1 MKITILDKNGKILK
15 EASGQEEVNL
25 VYRDTYQEGDH
36 ILLEITELK
45 EHYDEIGQ
53 EALMALYNAAVSYS
67 DGKNVTFGLYA
78 KICIH
83 NRIVSYVR
91 KVMAQKRRAEKISSA
106 SVGNQKKSESP
117 EELLEILERNGEFK
131 RFLDGEL
138 SSYEKKVF
146 SLYLQKKSY
155 SEIAEE
161 LGKTEKSVDNA
172 LTRVKNKIKRKFY

>member
-1 MKITILDKNGKILK
+1 MPDKELEAVKNGDKKAFDGLYERFLPLIKK
-15 EASGQEEVNL
+15 ETAAAVN
-25 VYRDTYQEGDH
+25 RSA
-36 ILLEITELK
+36 ELK

-131 RFLDGEL
+131 RFLDGAL

-161 LGKTEKSVDNA
+161 LGKTEKSVHNA